1 MSVIASNPWLM
12 VLAIFIINVAYV
24 TCLTMRTILTLK
36 GYRYVAAIVS
46 FVEVLVYVVGLGL
59 VMSSLDQ
66 IQNIVAYAFG
76 FSIGIIVGMK
86 IEEKLALGYTVIN
99 VTSSAYELDLPKQL
113 RDLGYGVTH
122 YTAYGRDGNRLI
134 MQILTPRRFE
144 FKLIETIK
152 QIDDKAFI
160 VAYEPRTIHGGFW
173 AKGLKKQQ
181 TFTVEEHET
190 IEQCLQ
196 RIREAGYMPVKRIEK
211 PVYKENKDGSVEVL
225 KQNIEFVGK
234 KIE

>member
-173 AKGLKKQQ
+173 AKGLKTK
-181 TFTVEEHET
+181 
-190 IEQCLQ
+190 
-196 RIREAGYMPVKRIEK
+196 K
-211 PVYKENKDGSVEVL
+211 L
-225 KQNIEFVGK
+225 KQYDTDEVEIGRASCRERV
-234 KIE
+234 

>member
-1 MSVIASNPWLM
+1 MSVITSNPWLM

-46 FVEVLVYVVGLGL
+46 FLEVLVYVVGLGM

-66 IQNIVAYAFG
+66 IQNVFAYEFG

-86 IEEKLALGYTVIN
+86 IEEKLALGYTVVN
-99 VTSSAYELDLPKQL
+99 VTSSEYELDLPRQL

-134 MQILTPRRFE
+134 LQILTPRRFE

-152 QIDDKAFI
+152 QIDEKAFI
-160 VAYEPRTIHGGFW
+160 VAYEPRTIHGGSW
-173 AKGLKKQQ
+173 AKGVRSKK
-181 TFTVEEHET
+181 
-190 IEQCLQ
+190 
-196 RIREAGYMPVKRIEK
+196 
-211 PVYKENKDGSVEVL
+211 L
-225 KQNIEFVGK
+225 KQYDTDEVESI
-234 KIE
+234 

>member
-1 MSVIASNPWLM
+1 MSVITSNPWLM

-46 FVEVLVYVVGLGL
+46 FLEVLVYVIGLGM

-66 IQNIVAYAFG
+66 IQNVLAYAFG

-86 IEEKLALGYTVIN
+86 IEEKLALGYTVVN
-99 VTSSAYELDLPKQL
+99 VTSSEYELDLPRQL

-122 YTAYGRDGNRLI
+122 NTAYGRDGKRLVL
-134 MQILTPRRFE
+134 QILTPRRFE
-144 FKLIETIK
+144 AKLIETIK
-152 QIDDKAFI
+152 QMDAKAFM

-173 AKGLKKQQ
+173 AKGVKSKK
-181 TFTVEEHET
+181 
-190 IEQCLQ
+190 
-196 RIREAGYMPVKRIEK
+196 
-211 PVYKENKDGSVEVL
+211 L
-225 KQNIEFVGK
+225 KQYDTDEVESI
-234 KIE
+234 